1 MTEKTKSNAKGK
13 AGKILLRIL
22 LCFIAVIA
30 VIAIAT
36 AIANTASVKSSRD
49 FIQTLSP
56 VETAGLE
63 PKIDEVDGY
72 YTFTTDRELKVLR
85 LTDVHLGAGFLSKEN
100 DIKAI
105 NAVAGMI
112 TEEKPDLVIVTGDI
126 SFPVPYIAGTLNN
139 KNGAVLMAELME
151 QLGVYWCLAFG
162 NHDTEAY
169 SYFSR
174 ESISE
179 LYSNK
184 EKYPHCLFQTGD
196 EAVDG
201 YGNYIVKVKK
211 PTGEITQALIML
223 DSHSYV
229 DGDIFG
235 IEWKYDCVHENQV
248 EWYEN
253 QIKSLTEQ
261 NYGIMP
267 SSLVFFHI
275 PPREMQEAYY
285 DYRDN
290 GFSDTENT
298 KYLYGEAG
306 EKDIVVYPSNYNYG
320 LFDKALELG
329 STKGMF
335 FGHDHLNNIALEYKG
350 IQLSYGMSIDY
361 LAYTDLDK
369 YGAQRGCQIIT
380 VSPDGSFTSRQ
391 ENYYQDKYQ
400 PVLEKEQVTMQP
412 YYAE

>member
-1 MTEKTKSNAKGK
+1 MSMNQNSKIKGK
-13 AGKILLRIL
+13 IGKTLLRIL
-22 LCFIAVIA
+22 ICLLAVIA
-30 VIAIAT
+30 VTAIVT
-36 AIANTASVKSSRD
+36 AIANAVSVKSSRD
-49 FIQTLSP
+49 FIQTLSA

-63 PKIDEVDGY
+63 AKIDDDDGF
-72 YTFTTDRELKVLR
+72 YTFTTDRELKILR
-85 LTDVHLGAGFLSKEN
+85 LTDIHIGAGYMSKAK
-100 DIKAI
+100 DKMAI
-105 NAVAGMI
+105 NAVEAMVR
-112 TEEKPDLVIVTGDI
+112 EEKPDLVIVTGDI
-126 SFPVPYIAGTLNN
+126 AFPVPHQAGTFNN
-139 KNGAVLMAELME
+139 KNGEILFAELME
-151 QLGVYWCLAFG
+151 QLGVYWCPAFG

-174 ESISE
+174 KSISK
-179 LYSNK
+179 LFSNK

-196 EAVDG
+196 EAIDG
-201 YGNYIVKVKK
+201 YGNYIVKVEK

-235 IEWKYDCVHENQV
+235 IKWKYDCVHENQV

-275 PPREMQEAYY
+275 PPLEMQTAYNE
-285 DYRDN
+285 YRDN
-290 GFSDTENT
+290 GFTDTKNT
-298 KYLYGEAG
+298 RYLYGEAG
-306 EKDIVVYPSNYNYG
+306 ETGIVVYPSEYNYG

-329 STKGMF
+329 STKGIF
-335 FGHDHLNNIALEYKG
+335 FGHDHLNNIAIDYKG
-350 IQLSYGMSIDY
+350 ITLSYGFTIDY
-361 LAYTDLDK
+361 LAYADLDK

-380 VSPDGSFTSRQ
+380 VSPDGSFSSHL
-391 ENYYQDKYQ
+391 ENYYQEKYQ

-412 YYAE
+412 YYTE